1 MCRLDPITE
10 RGELPLK
17 KGFIILTIII
27 SVAVFAT
34 AIIHAQDKAS
44 IEDLLKQAA
53 EKQQQG
59 DIDGAIT
66 LYNQVISIDAQNYV
80 AYHNLGIAYIIQKK
94 WDAAIDALIQAQLID
109 PIKGEDSYLAGFAY
123 MNIKDFE
130 RAIVK
135 FKRAI
140 QLNYNG
146 PDVYASLANAYQ
158 MTGKSTEALAAV
170 QDGIKANPDSV
181 NLWLLSA
188 GFNMTMGKT
197 DQAIAAYQKV
207 IALDPSVI
215 PVYNMLGSI
224 YSMSN
229 RYEEAAAVLK
239 KGVET
244 HPKNTDGFILLS
256 SVYYELDKMDD
267 ALLAARKAVE
277 LDPKKADALS
287 NLGYIY
293 AERNERLKEALDL
306 CTQAAVLAPKN
317 PSILDSL
324 GWVQFKNGQTAAAI
338 ATLQQVVALDRS
350 EGWAHYHLAVIY
362 LAQNQ
367 KQKAVDE
374 YRLAEKCPTFSRK
387 LVVELAVLKKKL
399 GL

>member
-1 MCRLDPITE
+1 
-10 RGELPLK
+10 LK
-17 KGFIILTIII
+17 KGFIVLTIII
-27 SVAVFAT
+27 SVAVFTT
-34 AIIHAQDKAS
+34 AIIHAQDQAS
-44 IEDLLKQAA
+44 VEDLLKQAA
-53 EKQQQG
+53 EKQQKG
-59 DIDGAIT
+59 DIDGAIA
-66 LYNQVISIDAQNYV
+66 LYNQVISIDSQNYV

-109 PIKGEDSYLAGFAY
+109 PLKGEDSYLAGFVY
-123 MNIKDFE
+123 MNLKDYE

-140 QLNYNG
+140 QLNYNR
-146 PDVYASLANAYQ
+146 PDVYAALANAYQ
-158 MTGKSTEALAAV
+158 ITGKPAEALTAA
-170 QDGIKANPDSV
+170 QDGIKVNPDSV

-188 GFNMTMGKT
+188 GFSMTMGKT
-197 DQAIAAYQKV
+197 EQAITAYQKV
-207 IALDPSVI
+207 IALDPNVI
-215 PVYNMLGSI
+215 PVYNLLGSI

-229 RYEEAAAVLK
+229 RYEEAAAILK

-244 HPKNTDGFILLS
+244 HPKNTEGFILLS

-267 ALLAARKAVE
+267 ALLAARRAVE
-277 LDPKKADALS
+277 LDPKKADGLA

-324 GWVQFKNGQTAAAI
+324 GWVQYKNGQLAAAI
-338 ATLQQVVALDRS
+338 ETLQKAIALDS
-350 EGWAHYHLAVIY
+350 KEGWAHYHLAVIY

-367 KQKAVDE
+367 KQKAIDE
-374 YRLAEKCPTFSRK
+374 YWLAEMCPTFSRK
-387 LVVELAVLKKKL
+387 LIVELAVLKKKL